1 MPLRFAVR
9 AAIPCCSL
17 CVSPPSARARRLG
30 AALLAL
36 GAFALGAGCDGEDEV
51 TLRGP
56 SSIGGGGGAG
66 TTGADA
72 AGADASTPPDGVDT
86 GIVTAD
92 ALERDVLA
100 TSALGIL
107 TRDCGS
113 CHAGSERAGG
123 VGSIDDIDS
132 LVSSGL
138 IVPGNAALSPLFD
151 SVRAG
156 RMPPAGVRSRPSVG
170 EQWLLEGFIESLSVG
185 AEACTLPPLPS
196 LDETYAAML
205 ADVTTRPE
213 ADRPFIRYVS
223 LTDSAGDVCG
233 ERLQERRY
241 ALFEAVNG
249 ASLDAEIH
257 VPLAIDAA
265 ELVYRLDI
273 RDYDWDRSIDL
284 DADGSDDH
292 PDGWLALVAAAE
304 PYAVELQGPEADALR
319 AATGAAVPV
328 LPSSVLVRAASS
340 GELYYALI
348 GARANIYDTQLAL
361 GIDWAASFEEGV
373 VRRAAFQRDADRTD
387 IIVER
392 HPQPAS
398 GGGYWRFMPQQG
410 CDAESIFDYPDDDDT
425 LAEQTIW
432 HLPNGLLAYSIA
444 DANGSRLTAPPFSC
458 GQCCVDLKAL
468 YPLGGNPAGCHACHH
483 RGFAPVLDEVLAV
496 VQDDAIYYPQETV
509 EAFVELYSASDL
521 DARMAADNAVYLEAL
536 ARMGVSPS
544 LRSPLSRVVLSF
556 ERQPLDI
563 RRAAAELGVT
573 AAVLR
578 ENLAQLPPGFAGFA
592 ESGAAIPRA
601 VMSEGL
607 RAARCVLS
615 ERARN
620 RPIDCPS
627 GS

>member
-1 MPLRFAVR
+1 MRPSVR
-9 AAIPCCSL
+9 APIPCCSMG
-17 CVSPPSARARRLG
+17 VSPPSARARRLG

-66 TTGADA
+66 VTGADA

-123 VGSIDDIDS
+123 VGSIDDVDS

-156 RMPPAGVRSRPSVG
+156 RMPPAGVLSRPSVG
-170 EQWLLEGFIESLSVG
+170 EQWLLEGFIEGLSVG
-185 AEACTLPPLPS
+185 AEACALPPLPS
-196 LDETYAAML
+196 VDETYAAML

-223 LTDSAGDVCG
+223 LTDSAGEVCG

-249 ASLDAEIH
+249 ASLGAEIH
-257 VPLAIDAA
+257 VPLPIDAA

-284 DADGSDDH
+284 DADGSDDLA
-292 PDGWLALVAAAE
+292 DGWLALVAAAG
-304 PYAVELQGPEADALR
+304 PYAVERQGPEADALR

-328 LPSSVLVRAASS
+328 LPSSVLVWAASS

-361 GIDWAASFEEGV
+361 GIEVRASLEEGV
-373 VRRAAFQRDADRTD
+373 VRRAGFWRDAE

-392 HPQPAS
+392 IPQPAS
-398 GGGYWRFMPQQG
+398 GRAYWSFLPQQG
-410 CDAESIFDYPDDDDT
+410 CDGGSIFEFPDIDDRVVG
-425 LAEQTIW
+425 QTIW
-432 HLPNGLLAYSIA
+432 HLPNGLLAYSIE
-444 DANGSRLTAPPFSC
+444 DRHGSRLTAPPEPC
-458 GQCCVDLKAL
+458 AQCCVDLKTI
-468 YPLGGNPAGCHACHH
+468 YPVGGNPAGCHACHH
-483 RGFAPVLDEVLAV
+483 RGFAPVLDIVLAD
-496 VQDDAIYYPQETV
+496 VQENFRIYSPEEV
-509 EAFVELYSASDL
+509 EAFVEIYSASDL
-521 DARMAADNAVYLEAL
+521 DARMAADNAVYLDAL

-544 LRSPLSRVVLSF
+544 LRSPLSRAVLSF

-573 AAVLR
+573 AAVLL

-615 ERARN
+615 VRARN